1 MSCMCQKCWF
11 KSLAFCSG
19 ICGVDTSHISDF
31 VCCDN
36 FSTRTILSFKMC
48 SADGGKKCVFLC
60 RLTTNVAIC
69 RYILWSCYCYQ
80 MLRCKRIICTYYWRF
95 DADGKFHFDL
105 RDTNI
110 LHTNLI
116 VQIVTSLTGINN
128 QANILMDRRFWIAI
142 FMVTVIVPL
151 SFMRKLDSLK
161 YTSIISLFAVAYLC
175 AIVIW
180 HFASSNFVN
189 DPAGNVEMIT
199 FSTRFF
205 RSLPVFVFAFTCH
218 QNVCVSYQC
227 HMPLI

>member
-1 MSCMCQKCWF
+1 MASVGLIPAIF
-11 KSLAFCSG
+11 LILFAAT
-19 ICGVDTSHISDF
+19 TSALGLYYLSRCAARTEGRNASFFAISQL
-31 VCCDN
+31 
-36 FSTRTILSFKMC
+36 TWP
-48 SADGGKKCVFLC
+48 SA
-60 RLTTNVAIC
+60 AI
-69 RYILWSCYCYQ
+69 
-80 MLRCKRIICTYYWRF
+80 F
-95 DADGKFHFDL
+95 FDL
-105 RDTNI
+105 AIAIKCFGVSVSYVLIIGDLMPTVSYTTLYGSTNI
-110 LHTNLI
+110 PHTDLLM
-116 VQIVTSLTGINN
+116 QIVTSLTGINN

-161 YTSIISLFAVAYLC
+161 YTSIVSLFAVAYLC

-218 QNVCVSYQC
+218 QNVCILYQ
-227 HMPLI
+227 HLPLTQIY